1 MNRAMFSVFLSVFVH
16 FLLMWLIAFAPIVPP
31 PSRETVQIEILDPDQ
46 QLSQN
51 KTAKQIVR
59 EAVVPEK
66 EKAEDSED
74 PLRFW
79 SNQTQRVRKQ
89 TRAANIGQTQNR
101 DNSPAQ
107 QNQTQ
112 SEQATNRA
120 IENELANGDLLV
132 QAQPD
137 VRRQIPMPTSRGTS
151 TIGESLPQEMDVG
164 SFTALNTDRYLFY
177 SFYSRVEQLIRYRWE
192 SGVQRAIDTTAREQL
207 QANVRNRWNT
217 HLEVILNP
225 HGDLVKVVV
234 MKESGLSAFDR
245 AAISAFAQARYF
257 PNPPREMVEEDGF
270 IHLKYSF
277 TVHFDPR
284 TLARPY

>member
-31 PSRETVQIEILDPDQ
+31 PVRDTVQIEILDPDQ

-66 EKAEDSED
+66 EKAKDSED

-101 DNSPAQ
+101 DNNSAERSET
-107 QNQTQ
+107 QN
-112 SEQATNRA
+112 EKANVA
-120 IENELANGDLLV
+120 LENELANGDLMV
-132 QAQPD
+132 QAQED
-137 VRRQIPMPTSRGTS
+137 ARRRIPMPTSRGTS

-192 SGVQRAIDTTAREQL
+192 SGVQRAIDTTARQQL

-217 HLEVILNP
+217 HLEVVLNP
-225 HGDLVKVVV
+225 HGDLQKVVV
-234 MKESGLSAFDR
+234 MKESGIPAFDR

-270 IHLKYSF
+270 IRLKYSF

-284 TLARPY
+284 TLAQPY